1 MAVSVIASMTLGIV
15 VDDTIHWLEKFLH
28 ARRDEGMNAIGAKLS
43 ILANNVA
50 FQPNL

>member
-1 MAVSVIASMTLGIV
+1 VLLLDPRVSLTP
-15 VDDTIHWLEKFLH
+15 
-28 ARRDEGMNAIGAKLS
+28 IGAKLS